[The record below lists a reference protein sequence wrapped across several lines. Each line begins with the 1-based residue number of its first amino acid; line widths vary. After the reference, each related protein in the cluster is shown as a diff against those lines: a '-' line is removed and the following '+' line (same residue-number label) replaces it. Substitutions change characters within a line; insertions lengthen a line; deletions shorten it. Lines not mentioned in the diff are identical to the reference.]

1 MKCFFIKSV
10 FLDFSRS
17 LHSVRND
24 LYRAMSFLALSW
36 VYAKELW
43 ENFLVF
49 DTNDTN
55 IPGCHFEPCP
65 EYMQRSCEKS
75 MSWWDFSIVVDSSF
89 RNDIRLNNRLV
100 KGAIRWYRIVLAW
113 IILIVGM
120 LVTWSFRTERR
131 EWEKSFCI
139 DTNGTNCCKCSVV
152 ISSSALSVCE
162 GAVRNP
168 WVGEISQS
176 MLRISYR
183 NDKSVIFSNRPL
195 KGVEGTFLEI

>member
-1 MKCFFIKSV
+1 MGETVRSVGKWRLWSIQKLCGKDKMKCFFIKSV

-24 LYRAMSFLALSW
+24 
-36 VYAKELW
+36 
-43 ENFLVF
+43 
-49 DTNDTN
+49 
-55 IPGCHFEPCP
+55 
-65 EYMQRSCEKS
+65 
-75 MSWWDFSIVVDSSF
+75 
-89 RNDIRLNNRLV
+89 IRLNNRLG

-113 IILIVGM
+113 MILIVGM

-152 ISSSALSVCE
+152 ILSPVLRVAE
-162 GAVRNP
+162 GAVRNL

-176 MLRISYR
+176 TLRISYR
-183 NDKSVIFSNRPL
+183 NDKSEVFSSRPL
-195 KGVEGTFLEI
+195 SGVEGAFLESKPWLQYPPQWRIPHRFLRALGCGFP